1 MELSQ
6 SSIEA
11 LSALAIGFAF
21 SGLVASG
28 FEVLV
33 RRPLGFSALQTGD
46 LRALA
51 SIPLLIFSAPLI
63 IVRNILRGRQG
74 EGRPMPFVMAATIIA
89 CFWSILCGRLVLD
102 FALLLTHA

>member
-11 LSALAIGFAF
+11 FSALALGFAF
-21 SGLVASG
+21 SGLIASG

-51 SIPLLIFSAPLI
+51 SVPLLVFSAPLI
-63 IVRNILRGRQG
+63 ILRNMIRGRG
-74 EGRPMPFVMAATIIA
+74 EGRPIPYVMLATVVA
-89 CFWSILCGRLVLD
+89 CFWSMLCGRLVLD
-102 FALLLTHA
+102 LALLLTHA